1 VTCNRSVPQS
11 LAACILVFA
20 ACALN
25 GCGCNAAPSGL
36 VIRDKASLQPD
47 RLTLKQVDLK
57 LAGSKFR
64 AEIKQTVKGDEV
76 RIDLLS
82 EGGLIESEVYKSTD
96 EAFSVVDTGGD
107 RYDPPIILV
116 KYGMHVGDTWK
127 WSGKLV
133 TGPVARE
140 AKANVRSSTEGLTI
154 DGAIVRDTVK
164 IEVELSIESGRAGD
178 PSTRKLTFWIAP
190 DMGVVKRAFADYSLR
205 TPVED

>member
-1 VTCNRSVPQS
+1 MS
-11 LAACILVFA
+11 LAACVLLLV

-25 GCGCNAAPSGL
+25 GCGCNAPASGL
-36 VIRDKASLQPD
+36 VIRDKASFQPD

-64 AEIKQTVKGDEV
+64 ADIQQSIKGDEV

-107 RYDPPIILV
+107 RYDRPIMLI
-116 KYGMHVGDTWK
+116 KYGMHVGETWK
-127 WSGKLV
+127 WAGKLV

-140 AKANVRSSTEGLTI
+140 ATANVRTSTESLTI
-154 DGAIVRDTVK
+154 DGGNVPDTVK
-164 IEVELSIESGRAGD
+164 VEVELSIDSGRPGE

-190 DMGVVKRAFADYSLR
+190 SMGVVKRAFADYSLR
-205 TPVED
+205 APVED